1 MGAAQR
7 GAVLTPTRW
16 LIAITALSLA
26 AAGLL
31 GVYAARQRDHI
42 ATLKNRAARAS
53 EVEALQREALNAA
66 AQIATLTS
74 SLSVARARLA
84 EAEAWVP
91 EVVERVRVRRV
102 VVRERAQA
110 ELEQGPSQEGADA
123 SLRRLGVFRE
133 QLAER
138 GVCDDG
144 R

>member
-1 MGAAQR
+1 M
-7 GAVLTPTRW
+7 TPTRW

-31 GVYAARQRDHI
+31 GVLYLRERDAHAVALGQRHQWASAAERLTRERDT
-42 ATLKNRAARAS
+42 AEARVS
-53 EVEALQREALNAA
+53 V
-66 AQIATLTS
+66 LTS

-84 EAEAWVP
+84 EAEARVP

-110 ELEQGPSQEGADA
+110 ELSQGPSQEGADA

-138 GVCDDG
+138 GV